1 MEKTGFIY
9 IWYDRK
15 HKKYYVGSHLGTEDD
30 GYICSSRWMR
40 QSYKRRPKDFKR
52 RIIQRNLSKEVLKEE
67 EHKWL
72 KQIKNEELGKK
83 YYNLTIALNGNG
95 WERGKSRSEETKKK
109 ISETLKGNIPWNKG
123 KTYDEEY
130 KQKVSKGM
138 KLAWEE
144 GRFTKNE
151 SHFKEGGTSW
161 NKGNSEH
168 SKNIWKNP
176 DFRKN
181 QIEKK
186 KLMWSTGEFM
196 GNKGKSWFTDGT
208 KNIMLAS
215 NDVIPKG
222 FYKGRV
228 FHG

>member
-1 MEKTGFIY
+1 MTVAAF
-9 IWYDRK
+9 
-15 HKKYYVGSHLGTEDD
+15 L
-30 GYICSSRWMR
+30 
-40 QSYKRRPKDFKR
+40 
-52 RIIQRNLSKEVLKEE
+52 
-67 EHKWL
+67 
-72 KQIKNEELGKK
+72 
-83 YYNLTIALNGNG
+83 IALNGNG

-109 ISETLKGNIPWNKG
+109 ISETLKGNIP
-123 KTYDEEY
+123 
-130 KQKVSKGM
+130 
-138 KLAWEE
+138 
-144 GRFTKNE
+144 
-151 SHFKEGGTSW
+151 W